1 MLLALGSMK
10 NTDFEAQA
18 GRYLIVGI
26 DPEGAGKLEPILDL
40 LGEVRPLGV
49 ILFARNMPN
58 ADALLSLN
66 SALLEFDPEL
76 LLAIDHE
83 GGRVHRLPAPF
94 TRFPA
99 AMTLVRTGDPGLIR
113 DVARAQASELRAAGF
128 HINFAPVLDVFTNPD
143 NRVIGDRA
151 FGTTP
156 EEVVHNALPS
166 LQGLTEAGIIGC
178 GKHFPGHGDTATD
191 SHFELPRVDHSIER
205 LRSLEFVP
213 FARAIGQG
221 VPMIMTAHVLCPA
234 LDAELP
240 ASLSPMAI
248 DGWLRGNLGFNGVV
262 VTDDLE
268 MRAIA
273 DHFGIGD
280 AAVRSINAGSD
291 VVLVCKTPAY
301 VRAAHRAIADAL
313 ASGTIDAQRDHEA
326 ERRRQKLVARAR
338 KSDSVQV
345 ARDAIGAHFHREL
358 ASRFA

>member
-1 MLLALGSMK
+1 VGQGNASQ
-10 NTDFEAQA
+10 NADFAARA
-18 GRYLIVGI
+18 GRYLIIGI
-26 DPEGAGKLEPILDL
+26 DPEGTGELAPILDL

-49 ILFARNMPN
+49 ILFARNMPT

-66 SALLEFDPEL
+66 TALLEFDPEL

-83 GGRVHRLPAPF
+83 GGRVHRLPEPF
-94 TRFPA
+94 TRFPP
-99 AMTLVRTGDPGLIR
+99 AMTLVRAGDPGLIR
-113 DVARAQASELRAAGF
+113 DVARAQGSELRAAGF
-128 HINFAPVLDVFTNPD
+128 HIDFAPVLDVFTNPE

-156 EEVVHNALPS
+156 EEVIHNALPS

-178 GKHFPGHGDTATD
+178 GKHFPGHGDTVAD

-213 FARAIGQG
+213 FARAISRG

-234 LDAELP
+234 LDEEIP
-240 ASLSPMAI
+240 TSLSPVAV
-248 DGWLRGNLGFNGVV
+248 DGWLRGHLGFNGVV
-262 VTDDLE
+262 VSDDLE

-280 AAVRSINAGSD
+280 AAVRAVRAGSD

-301 VRAAHRAIADAL
+301 VREAHGAIARAL
-313 ASGTIDAQRDHEA
+313 ETGEIDAERDRQS
-326 ERRRQKLVARAR
+326 ERHRQKLISRAR
-338 KSDSVQV
+338 KSGSLQV
-345 ARDAIGAHFHREL
+345 AREAIGAHSHREL